1 MPPSPGIVAQAG
13 FNYPPL
19 FIQGRRYRDE
29 LVALGHHLL
38 AQSRAVHHGIS
49 DAVAGR
55 PQRVGYAEGG
65 VEVAMTWRQHE
76 NDLNARE

>member
-1 MPPSPGIVAQAG
+1 MPPRPGSWRR
-13 FNYPPL
+13 PL
-19 FIQGRRYRDE
+19 STIRRCSSRGGGTRDE

-49 DAVAGR
+49 HAVAGR